1 MNVGIIGSGISGL
14 SAAKILSENNFDVTI
29 YETSQIIGG
38 QLNTKVINGVS
49 IESFYHHAFSNDK
62 ELIELIE
69 ELNLSNEMKWLD
81 AKTGIFNGK
90 RLFKFVSPFDLL
102 KFTDLSFIE
111 RLKLGYISIKL
122 QFQSNWNNLSNVSA
136 MNWISHNAGKSVYL
150 KFWQPIIRSKFGKY
164 CDSISMA
171 WLWGR
176 INSRISSKKNMFSS
190 NENLGYLSGTFG
202 LLINKLGDLLISRN
216 VKIFLNAHVVK
227 IKTLN
232 NQIKGIEYINNDN
245 EIIFNKHDYVLFT
258 GPSSLLASL
267 VDDLNSAT
275 VSSLNNIKYQ
285 SAQVL
290 LISSKK
296 SLTDYYWLT
305 ITDNKFPFLAIIE
318 QTNFLNI
325 STYKNDHVMYFSRYV
340 EQDDPLIAY
349 TSEQLIQHFFP
360 FIKLINNNFLISD
373 IKYSSVTVEKFAQ
386 PIVDIR
392 YNLTLLPHELEIN
405 GLYVSNNSQIYP
417 FDRGQSQSIKMAYK
431 VAKMIIRNSVYN

>member
-14 SAAKILSENNFDVTI
+14 SAAKILSENNFDITI
-29 YETSQIIGG
+29 YESSQNIGG
-38 QLNTKVINGVS
+38 QLNTKLINGVS
-49 IESFYHHAFSNDK
+49 IESFYHHAFSNDN

-69 ELNLSNEMKWLD
+69 ELNLSNKMKWLD
-81 AKTGIFNGK
+81 VKTGIFNGK
-90 RLFKFVSPFDLL
+90 KLFKFVSPFDLL

-111 RLKLGYISIKL
+111 RLRLGYISIKIQL
-122 QFQSNWNNLSNVSA
+122 QSDWNNLANVTA
-136 MNWISHNAGKSVYL
+136 MNWISHNAGKSVYI

-202 LLINKLGDLLISRN
+202 LLINKLGDLLISRG
-216 VKIFLNAHVVK
+216 VIIHLNAHVIK
-227 IKTLN
+227 INTLN
-232 NQIKGIEYINNDN
+232 NQIKGIEYNNN
-245 EIIFNKHDYVLFT
+245 NNKIIFNKHDYVLFT
-258 GPSSLLASL
+258 GPSGLLTSL

-275 VSSLNNIKYQ
+275 ALSLNHIKYQ

-296 SLTDYYWLT
+296 PLTDYYWLT
-305 ITDNKFPFLAIIE
+305 ITDSNFPFLAIIE
-318 QTNFLNI
+318 QTNFLDI
-325 STYKNDHVMYFSRYV
+325 STYKNDFVMYFSRYV
-340 EQDDPLIAY
+340 EQDDPLLTY
-349 TSEQLIQHFFP
+349 TSEQLIHHFLP
-360 FIKLINNNFLISD
+360 FIKKINNNFSISD
-373 IKYSSVTVEKFAQ
+373 IKYSSVAVEKFAQ
-386 PIVDIR
+386 PIVDIQ
-392 YNLTLLPHELEIN
+392 YNLALLPHEFDIK

-431 VAKMIIRNSVYN
+431 VARMIIRNSIYN